1 MKSRLLAALTFMCL
15 TVSSQTTKSA
25 QAPPANEPRYT
36 DDGQLMLP
44 DNYREWIYLS
54 SGLGMTYGPAANASP
69 NPQFD
74 NVFVTPAAYKS
85 FMSSGVWPDK
95 TMFVLEVRSATSQG
109 SINNG
114 GHYQDKVN
122 AVEVEV
128 KDEKRFPKKWAF
140 FGFGTSAP
148 TAKPLPDN
156 AGCLACHSANGAV
169 DNTFVQFYP
178 TLAPI
183 AKAKGTFKTTP

>member
-1 MKSRLLAALTFMCL
+1 MGPRCARRAGAPSLRGLILALAVGALF
-15 TVSSQTTKSA
+15 VA
-25 QAPPANEPRYT
+25 RDA
-36 DDGQLMLP
+36 DGQ
-44 DNYREWIYLS
+44 
-54 SGLGMTYGPAANASP
+54 PALKLAPSVA
-69 NPQFD
+69 FTTVFDD

-85 FMSSGVWPDK
+85 FQTTGTWPDK
-95 TMFVLEVRSATSQG
+95 TMFVLEVRSAATKG

-114 GHYQDKVN
+114 GHFQDQVT

-128 KDEKRFPKKWAF
+128 KDEKRFPNKWAF
-140 FGFGTSAP
+140 FGFGASA
-148 TAKPLPDN
+148 ASSKALPDT
-156 AGCLACHSANGAV
+156 AGCQACHSANGAV